1 MGREH
6 ENVEKFFRA
15 TRLLGLV
22 VILFV
27 CFLVFVLA
35 VLAKGVLPRKIPA
48 VVISKTDVANR
59 GSIYSSDG
67 YILANS
73 SKLYKI
79 SINPQSINPAKKD
92 LFVNLLSIYGN
103 LKKEDILK
111 ALAKKGYVTISYK
124 VPATVA
130 ANLRL
135 LNIKFIGLDVFQE
148 YTDAR
153 GKLIQKMGLDIQDS
167 GINRIYPLQNAI
179 EPTIGYVRKI
189 ESGRITRVEGVKGI
203 ENYRDGI
210 LSSKRDGRVTGRRDI
225 GDNIILNKSSEIVSR
240 EDGFNIVLSIPLDLQ
255 IRVEKLLKEAN
266 DKYKSREMIAGIM
279 DPKTGQML
287 VLASSN
293 TFNPNLI
300 KKEDY
305 PSLNSSAVETS
316 YEPGSTIKP
325 MIYSYLWEHGLL
337 DPNKII
343 DLNNGVYNLRG
354 YTIRDSS
361 PLAKAKTKEILIR
374 SSNIGMMKL
383 TQGLSGQQMY
393 DIFKNFELSTITGID
408 LPYEQ
413 NGILPSISLLNR
425 EVYKATVSYGY
436 GLRVTFMQLL
446 RAYASFSNGGLLM
459 KPTITKYFI
468 APDGEKF
475 RAKPEVPKRVLTQ
488 DIANGMEGLLHEVV
502 TSGTGRRANVT
513 GVIVGGKTGT
523 ARETKKGRYGDL
535 YIGSFFG
542 YAKDDSNT
550 YTIGVVTFGSHSNE
564 EYYAAQTAA
573 PVFSEIVKLLINE
586 GYLKG
591 SSKFDK
597 KK

>member
-1 MGREH
+1 M
-6 ENVEKFFRA
+6 
-15 TRLLGLV
+15 LL
-22 VILFV
+22 V
-27 CFLVFVLA
+27 CFIVFILA
-35 VLAKGVLPRKIPA
+35 VLAKSVIPRKIPA
-48 VVISKTDVANR
+48 VVISKVDVANR

-79 SINPQSINPAKKD
+79 SINPRSINPAKKD

-103 LKKEDILK
+103 LKKADILN
-111 ALAKKGYVTISYK
+111 ALKKKGYVTISYS
-124 VPATVA
+124 VPATTA

-148 YTDAR
+148 YTDAK
-153 GKLIQKMGLDIQDS
+153 GKLVQKMGLDIQDS
-167 GINRIYPLQNAI
+167 GINRIYPLKNAI
-179 EPTIGYVRKI
+179 EPTVGYVRKI

-210 LSSKRDGRVTGRRDI
+210 LSSKRDGRITGRRDI
-225 GDNIILNKSSEIVSR
+225 GDNIILNKSSESISR
-240 EDGFNIVLSIPLDLQ
+240 EDGFNIVLSIPLNLQ
-255 IRVEKLLKEAN
+255 IRIEKLLKEAN
-266 DKYKSREMIAGIM
+266 EKYKSREMVAGIM
-279 DPKTGQML
+279 NPKTGEML
-287 VLASSN
+287 TLASSN

-300 KKEDY
+300 RKEDY

-337 DPNKII
+337 DPNRVI

-383 TQGLSGQQMY
+383 TQNLTGQQMT
-393 DIFKNFELSTITGID
+393 DIFKNFDLDSITGID

-413 NGILPSISLLNR
+413 NGILPSVSLLNR

-446 RAYASFSNGGLLM
+446 RAYASFSNGGLLV
-459 KPTITKYFI
+459 KPIITKYFI
-468 APDGEKF
+468 APNGEKF
-475 RAKPEVPKRVLTQ
+475 RAKPEEPKRVLTTK
-488 DIANGMEGLLHEVV
+488 IANGMEELLHEVV
-502 TSGTGRRANVT
+502 TKGTGRRANVA
-513 GVIVGGKTGT
+513 GVMVGGKTGT
-523 ARETKKGRYGDL
+523 ARETKGGRYGNL
-535 YIGSFFG
+535 YVSSFFG
-542 YAKDDSNT
+542 YAKDDTNT

-586 GYLKG
+586 GYLKPD
-591 SSKFDK
+591 SRFDK
-597 KK
+597 KR